1 MGRSVY
7 DVKFNIIYKINNNNN
22 INKKVQLVF
31 HSVSGYFTNIQNMKL
46 VNNKFKSGSLHE
58 KHVVATW
65 NLGKNLK
72 IVGSNTAGG
81 MGVFL

>member
-1 MGRSVY
+1 
-7 DVKFNIIYKINNNNN
+7 
-22 INKKVQLVF
+22 
-31 HSVSGYFTNIQNMKL
+31 MKL